1 MVFRS
6 APGFRF
12 HDSRGFEAGG
22 IDELNIVKA
31 FIAKRAQANRLKD
44 QLHAIW

>member
-6 APGFRF
+6 ARDFRF

-22 IDELNIVKA
+22 IEELNMVKA
-31 FIAKRAQANRLKD
+31 FITKRAQTVSFKN

>member
-1 MVFRS
+1 MVFQS
-6 APGFRF
+6 APGFHF

-22 IDELNIVKA
+22 IEELEIVKA
-31 FIAKRAQANRLKD
+31 FITERAQTRNLKD

>member
-1 MVFRS
+1 MVFQS
-6 APGFRF
+6 APDFCF

-22 IDELNIVKA
+22 IEELNIVKA
-31 FIAKRAQANRLKD
+31 FVTERAQATNLES

>member
-6 APGFRF
+6 APDFRF

-22 IDELNIVKA
+22 IEELDIVKA
-31 FIAKRAQANRLKD
+31 FITKRAQANSLKD
-44 QLHAIW
+44 QLHAVW

>member
-6 APGFRF
+6 APDFRF

-22 IDELNIVKA
+22 IDELNMVKA
-31 FIAKRAQANRLKD
+31 FITKRAQTTRLKD

>member
-1 MVFRS
+1 MIFQS
-6 APGFRF
+6 APDFCF

-22 IDELNIVKA
+22 IEELNMVKA
-31 FIAKRAQANRLKD
+31 FVTKHAQAKSLED